1 VDRQEQTNDKL
12 YSSRYKKYISEQPSE
27 KNAKHMSSAQ
37 TCANG
42 EKHKDKTMR
51 NTLFATAAAF
61 ALILG
66 AAPTFAAEPTQSGGQ
81 AGAQIRGDAQNGTQA
96 PAAKTQMDNGA
107 MEKKCVDIL
116 ANKAD
121 HTAAEL
127 ADCQKK

>member
-1 VDRQEQTNDKL
+1 
-12 YSSRYKKYISEQPSE
+12 
-27 KNAKHMSSAQ
+27 
-37 TCANG
+37 
-42 EKHKDKTMR
+42 MR